1 MCKVKSCF
9 GTIYPDLEQ
18 IQLGKT
24 AAGKV
29 FHICINSQG
38 PGHRDR
44 KLSIDLESWQDCRQC
59 EDFRNCYDFSL
70 AKLEMQRV
78 LREV

>member
-1 MCKVKSCF
+1 MKSCF

-18 IQLGKT
+18 LQFGKPQ
-24 AAGKV
+24 AGRV
-29 FHICINSQG
+29 FQISINSRG

-44 KLSIDLESWQDCRQC
+44 KLDIDLKAWQGCQQC

-70 AKLEMQRV
+70 GKLEMQRV
-78 LREV
+78 LREL